1 MAEQRET
8 IYAIIEYL
16 NGLKASGT
24 NEDTIDT
31 VVGLLESEFDIST
44 SPESFAEL
52 STFPL
57 TLPEVIASGK
67 KALGFQQLSA
77 SLEEAKQDPKYA
89 TFCDAVIKRGYFE
102 GATEGSLEWYQR
114 SARLLQKYRL
124 KVQGS
129 GPSKAELEQKA
140 EEAKL
145 RGNAAISAKDFD
157 GAIAAYTE
165 ALTLSTD
172 GPNSHVYYSNRAAA
186 YCYQNKY
193 QESVN
198 DCLSSVSLAP
208 DYVKAYSRLGLSY
221 FFLEQYAEA
230 VDAYEKAAELEP
242 DNKATQDSLR
252 QARSKL
258 KKVKTSSSQPLTPA
272 SGGDIPGLPG
282 GAAGLGGMMNNPA
295 MKRALDQMGG
305 PSALAGMMKDPNM
318 MAMAQQMMKDPAMM
332 QQAMS
337 MFGGAGGAGGGD
349 GGMPDMSALAGMM
362 GALGGGG
369 AAGGP
374 GIGAPPSSSSVPS
387 SSSAKGGKKQFKGF
401 EE

>member
-16 NGLKASGT
+16 NCLKASGT

-31 VVGLLESEFDIST
+31 VVGLLESEFSIAT
-44 SPESFAEL
+44 TPETFAEL

-57 TLPEVIASGK
+57 TLPEVITAGK
-67 KALGFQQLSA
+67 KALGFQQLST
-77 SLEEAKQDPKYA
+77 SLEAAKGDPKYA

-102 GATEGSLEWYQR
+102 GAPEGSMEWYQR
-114 SARLLQKYRL
+114 SARLLQKYRQ

-165 ALTLSTD
+165 ALTLSSD

-186 YCYQNKY
+186 YCYQSKY

-198 DCLSSVSLAP
+198 DCLSSVTLAP

-258 KKVKTSSSQPLTPA
+258 KKVKSSTSSSQPLTAA
-272 SGGDIPGLPG
+272 SGEDIPGLPG
-282 GAAGLGGMMNNPA
+282 GAAGLGGMMDNPA

-337 MFGGAGGAGGGD
+337 MFGGAGGGGD

-362 GALGGGG
+362 GALGG
-369 AAGGP
+369 AGP
-374 GIGAPPSSSSVPS
+374 GIGAPRSSSSSSSTVPS
-387 SSSAKGGKKQFKGF
+387 SSSSKGGKKQFKGF

>member
-8 IYAIIEYL
+8 VFAIIEYL

-24 NEDTIDT
+24 NADTIDT
-31 VVGLLESEFDIST
+31 VVGLLESEFNFST
-44 SPESFAEL
+44 TPETFTEL
-52 STFPL
+52 STYPIS
-57 TLPEVIASGK
+57 LPEIIAAGK
-67 KALGFQQLSA
+67 KTLGVQQLSLA
-77 SLEEAKQDPKYA
+77 LEEAKKDPKYFS
-89 TFCDAVIKRGYFE
+89 FCDAVIKRGYFD
-102 GATEGSLEWYQR
+102 GAPEGSLEWYQR
-114 SARLLQKYRL
+114 SARLLQKYRQ

-145 RGNAAISAKDFD
+145 RGNAAINAKDYD
-157 GAIAAYTE
+157 GAIAAYSE
-165 ALTLSTD
+165 ALSLSSD

-193 QESVN
+193 QESVQ
-198 DCLSSVSLAP
+198 DCLASVALAP

-242 DNKATQDSLR
+242 DNKANQDSLR
-252 QARSKL
+252 QARNKL
-258 KKVKTSSSQPLTPA
+258 KKVKSSSSSA
-272 SGGDIPGLPG
+272 AVSSGAAEDNISGLPPG
-282 GAAGLGGMMNNPA
+282 GAAGLAGMMNNPA

-305 PSALAGMMKDPNM
+305 PSAVANMMKDPAM
-318 MAMAQQMMKDPAMM
+318 MSMAQQMMKDPAMM

-337 MFGGAGGAGGGD
+337 MFGGGGGGD
-349 GGMPDMSALAGMM
+349 GMPDLSALAGLM
-362 GALGGGG
+362 GGLGGGG
-369 AAGGP
+369 M
-374 GIGAPPSSSSVPS
+374 GAPATPSNDVPS